1 MVTIKLFRGFFCC
14 VLLGVSAA
22 LFLGCAMMRPSR
34 SIPRVVYTV
43 KDGDTLTE
51 ISSRYRIAQ
60 KELLRINRIDS
71 GSILH
76 PGQKLRFP
84 ERYLERLMYQPN
96 SVSSREILEE
106 SRQYVGNLQ
115 WPLMRRGKINSRFG
129 KRWSSFHEGVD
140 LAGKPGDSVFA
151 AHDGEVVY
159 SGQGMSGY
167 GNMVVIRGENFM
179 TAYAHN
185 RRNTV
190 SVGDSVRQ
198 GQKIAEVGMTGR
210 ASGPHL
216 HFETRVQNSEG
227 KYVAVDPF
235 LFFQSKDS
243 PLTLVS
249 Q

>member
-1 MVTIKLFRGFFCC
+1 
-14 VLLGVSAA
+14 
-22 LFLGCAMMRPSR
+22 
-34 SIPRVVYTV
+34 
-43 KDGDTLTE
+43 
-51 ISSRYRIAQ
+51 
-60 KELLRINRIDS
+60 
-71 GSILH
+71 
-76 PGQKLRFP
+76 
-84 ERYLERLMYQPN
+84 
-96 SVSSREILEE
+96 
-106 SRQYVGNLQ
+106 
-115 WPLMRRGKINSRFG
+115 
-129 KRWSSFHEGVD
+129 
-140 LAGKPGDSVFA
+140 
-151 AHDGEVVY
+151 
-159 SGQGMSGY
+159 MSGY